1 MYPSRYF
8 LQFMYLIQS
17 QMTKCS
23 AGQPIQRQHSKADAA
38 ESLHT
43 ATDGGKHTPH
53 LSVPSLMNNRLD
65 ERASSLPVHNAQL
78 RRSCFPIIQKNSLSK
93 L

>member
-17 QMTKCS
+17 QMTNCS
-23 AGQPIQRQHSKADAA
+23 AGQPIQRQHSKADAS

-43 ATDGGKHTPH
+43 AADGGKHAPH
-53 LSVPSLMNNRLD
+53 LSVSPLMNNRLD
-65 ERASSLPVHNAQL
+65 ERASSLPAQNA
-78 RRSCFPIIQKNSLSK
+78 
-93 L
+93 